1 MDFDSEKF
9 DFRYFFYFR
18 RSISKKQINRIMG
31 KGDIKTRKGK
41 LANGS
46 FGKSRKRNE
55 TMPEKT
61 APAAAA
67 LAEKPKKPAAR
78 AKAKKA

>member
-1 MDFDSEKF
+1 MKNLISGNFSTFAVQFLKSK
-9 DFRYFFYFR
+9 
-18 RSISKKQINRIMG
+18 SIEIMG
-31 KGDIKTRKGK
+31 KGDIKSRKGK

-61 APAAAA
+61 APVAAA
-67 LAEKPKKPAAR
+67 LAEKPKKPAAAR